1 MSTDFYEYLHGGQQ
15 QSRAPRDLPVTSSR
29 QSQPAQQ
36 MYSSAMSNIEQV
48 KRQLCEKIDVC
59 CAQYGLYGLKVIDKA
74 IAESLRMMINGV
86 AQPVPQ
92 SMPQQQMPMQYN
104 TPVAP
109 SVNEGYYGG
118 YRPAPQIQPQQ
129 PMTQEEALNDA
140 FMNNLDA
147 ILGECDKDAE
157 KRAEEQMKQRLYEQK
172 QADMMIAQNVDAARQ
187 NANIDL
193 AAHENDFMLES
204 EQDLRSYV

>member
-15 QSRAPRDLPVTSSR
+15 QPRAPRDLPVTPQR
-29 QSQPAQQ
+29 QPQVAQQ
-36 MYSSAMSNIEQV
+36 MFNSAMSNIEQV

-74 IAESLRMMINGV
+74 IAESLRAMINGV
-86 AQPVPQ
+86 AQP
-92 SMPQQQMPMQYN
+92 M
-104 TPVAP
+104 
-109 SVNEGYYGG
+109 
-118 YRPAPQIQPQQ
+118 PQQ
-129 PMTQEEALNDA
+129 PMPQQMPVQYPQVNENVYGGYTPRPQMTPLQQPMTREEALTDS

-147 ILGECDKDAE
+147 ILSECDKDAD

-172 QADMMIAQNVDAARQ
+172 QADMMIAQNVDTARQ

-193 AAHENDFMLES
+193 AAHENDFTLES
-204 EQDLRSYV
+204 EEDLREYV

>member
-15 QSRAPRDLPVTSSR
+15 SQRASRDLPITPQRR
-29 QSQPAQQ
+29 QQPAQQ
-36 MYSSAMSNIEQV
+36 MYDSAMSNIEQV

-74 IAESLRMMINGV
+74 IAESLRAMINGV
-86 AQPVPQ
+86 AQPMQQQQ
-92 SMPQQQMPMQYN
+92 SMPQQMPIQY
-104 TPVAP
+104 PQ
-109 SVNEGYYGG
+109 VNENVYGG
-118 YRPAPQIQPQQ
+118 YAPRPQMMPPQQ
-129 PMTQEEALNDA
+129 PMTREEAMTDA

-147 ILGECDKDAE
+147 ILSECDKDAD

-172 QADMMIAQNVDAARQ
+172 QADMMIAQNVDTARQ

-204 EQDLRSYV
+204 EEDLREYV

>member
-15 QSRAPRDLPVTSSR
+15 SQRASRDLPITPQRR
-29 QSQPAQQ
+29 QQPAQQ
-36 MYSSAMSNIEQV
+36 MYDSAMSNIEQV

-74 IAESLRMMINGV
+74 IAESLRAMINGV
-86 AQPVPQ
+86 AQPMSQQ
-92 SMPQQQMPMQYN
+92 SMPQQMPIQY
-104 TPVAP
+104 PQ
-109 SVNEGYYGG
+109 VNENVYGG
-118 YRPAPQIQPQQ
+118 YAPRPQMMPSQQ
-129 PMTQEEALNDA
+129 PMTREEAMTDA

-147 ILGECDKDAE
+147 ILSECDKDAD

-172 QADMMIAQNVDAARQ
+172 QADMMIAQNVDSARQ

-193 AAHENDFMLES
+193 AAHENDFTLVS
-204 EQDLRSYV
+204 EEDLREYV

>member
-15 QSRAPRDLPVTSSR
+15 SQRASRDLPITPQR
-29 QSQPAQQ
+29 QPQQAQQ
-36 MYSSAMSNIEQV
+36 MFNSAMSNIEQV

-74 IAESLRMMINGV
+74 IAESLRAMINGV
-86 AQPVPQ
+86 AQPMQQQ
-92 SMPQQQMPMQYN
+92 SMPQQMPIQY
-104 TPVAP
+104 PQ
-109 SVNEGYYGG
+109 VNENVYGG
-118 YRPAPQIQPQQ
+118 YAPRPQMMPSRQ
-129 PMTQEEALNDA
+129 PMTQEEAMTDA

-147 ILGECDKDAE
+147 ILSECDKDAD

-172 QADMMIAQNVDAARQ
+172 QADMMIAQNVDSARQ

-193 AAHENDFMLES
+193 AAHENDFTLVS
-204 EQDLRSYV
+204 EEDLREYV

>member
-15 QSRAPRDLPVTSSR
+15 SQRASRDLPITPQRR
-29 QSQPAQQ
+29 QQQAQQ
-36 MYSSAMSNIEQV
+36 MYDSAMSNIEQV

-74 IAESLRMMINGV
+74 IAESLRAMINGV
-86 AQPVPQ
+86 AQPMPQQ
-92 SMPQQQMPMQYN
+92 SMPQQMSIQY
-104 TPVAP
+104 PQ
-109 SVNEGYYGG
+109 VNENVYGG
-118 YRPAPQIQPQQ
+118 YAPRPQMLPPQQ
-129 PMTQEEALNDA
+129 PMTQEEALTDS

-147 ILGECDKDAE
+147 ILSECDKDAD

-172 QADMMIAQNVDAARQ
+172 QADMMIAQNVDTARQ

-204 EQDLRSYV
+204 EEDLREYV

>member
-15 QSRAPRDLPVTSSR
+15 SQRASRDLPITPQRR
-29 QSQPAQQ
+29 QQPAQQ
-36 MYSSAMSNIEQV
+36 MYDSAMSNIEQV

-74 IAESLRMMINGV
+74 IAESLRAMINGV
-86 AQPVPQ
+86 AQPMQ
-92 SMPQQQMPMQYN
+92 QQHIPQQMSIQY
-104 TPVAP
+104 PQ
-109 SVNEGYYGG
+109 VNENVYGG
-118 YRPAPQIQPQQ
+118 YAPRPQMLPPQQ
-129 PMTQEEALNDA
+129 PMTQEEALTDS

-147 ILGECDKDAE
+147 ILSECDKDAD

-172 QADMMIAQNVDAARQ
+172 QADMMIAQNVDTARQ

-193 AAHENDFMLES
+193 AAHENDFTLES
-204 EQDLRSYV
+204 EEDLREYV

>member
-15 QSRAPRDLPVTSSR
+15 SQRASRDLPITPQRR
-29 QSQPAQQ
+29 QQPAQQ
-36 MYSSAMSNIEQV
+36 MYDSAMSNIEQV

-74 IAESLRMMINGV
+74 IAESLRAMINGV
-86 AQPVPQ
+86 AQPMQ
-92 SMPQQQMPMQYN
+92 QQHIPQQMSIQYPQVSEN
-104 TPVAP
+104 V
-109 SVNEGYYGG
+109 YGG
-118 YRPAPQIQPQQ
+118 YAPRPQMLPPQQ
-129 PMTQEEALNDA
+129 PMTQEEALTDS

-147 ILGECDKDAE
+147 ILSESDKDAD

-172 QADMMIAQNVDAARQ
+172 QADMMIAQNVDTARQ

-204 EQDLRSYV
+204 EEDLREYV

>member
-15 QSRAPRDLPVTSSR
+15 SQRASRDLPITPQR
-29 QSQPAQQ
+29 QPQQAQQ
-36 MYSSAMSNIEQV
+36 MFNSAMSNIEQV

-74 IAESLRMMINGV
+74 IAESLRAMINGV
-86 AQPVPQ
+86 AQPMQQQ
-92 SMPQQQMPMQYN
+92 SMPQQMPIQY
-104 TPVAP
+104 PQ
-109 SVNEGYYGG
+109 VNENVYGG
-118 YRPAPQIQPQQ
+118 YAPRPQMMPSQQ
-129 PMTQEEALNDA
+129 PMTQEEAMTDA

-147 ILGECDKDAE
+147 ILSECDKDAD

-172 QADMMIAQNVDAARQ
+172 QADMMIAQNVDSARQ

-193 AAHENDFMLES
+193 AAHENDFTLVS
-204 EQDLRSYV
+204 EEDLREYV

>member
-15 QSRAPRDLPVTSSR
+15 SQRASRDLPITPQR
-29 QSQPAQQ
+29 QPQQAQQ
-36 MYSSAMSNIEQV
+36 MFNSAMSNIEQV

-74 IAESLRMMINGV
+74 IAESLRAMINGV
-86 AQPVPQ
+86 AQPMPQQ
-92 SMPQQQMPMQYN
+92 SMPQQMPIQY
-104 TPVAP
+104 PQ
-109 SVNEGYYGG
+109 VNENVYGG
-118 YRPAPQIQPQQ
+118 YAPRPQMMPPQQ
-129 PMTQEEALNDA
+129 PMTREEAMTDA

-147 ILGECDKDAE
+147 ILSECDKDAD

-172 QADMMIAQNVDAARQ
+172 QADMMIAQNVDTARQ

-204 EQDLRSYV
+204 EEDLREYV

>member
-15 QSRAPRDLPVTSSR
+15 SQRASRDLPITPQR
-29 QSQPAQQ
+29 QPQQAQQ
-36 MYSSAMSNIEQV
+36 MFNSAMSNIEQV

-74 IAESLRMMINGV
+74 IAESLRAMINGV
-86 AQPVPQ
+86 AQP
-92 SMPQQQMPMQYN
+92 MPQQLVPQQMPIQY
-104 TPVAP
+104 PQ
-109 SVNEGYYGG
+109 VNENVYGG
-118 YRPAPQIQPQQ
+118 YTPRPQMMPPQQ
-129 PMTQEEALNDA
+129 SMTQEEALTDS

-147 ILGECDKDAE
+147 ILSECDKDAD

-172 QADMMIAQNVDAARQ
+172 QADMMIAQNVDTARQ

-193 AAHENDFMLES
+193 AAHENDFTLES
-204 EQDLRSYV
+204 EEDLREYV

>member
-15 QSRAPRDLPVTSSR
+15 QPRAPRDLPVTPQR
-29 QSQPAQQ
+29 QPQVAQQ
-36 MYSSAMSNIEQV
+36 MFNSAMSNIEQV

-74 IAESLRMMINGV
+74 IAESLRAMINGV
-86 AQPVPQ
+86 AQP
-92 SMPQQQMPMQYN
+92 M
-104 TPVAP
+104 
-109 SVNEGYYGG
+109 
-118 YRPAPQIQPQQ
+118 PQQ
-129 PMTQEEALNDA
+129 PMPQQMPVQYPQVNENVYGGYAPRPQMMPLQQPMTREEALTDS

-147 ILGECDKDAE
+147 ILSECDKDAD

-172 QADMMIAQNVDAARQ
+172 QADMMIAQNVDTARQ

-193 AAHENDFMLES
+193 AAHENDFTLES
-204 EQDLRSYV
+204 EEDLREYV

>member
-15 QSRAPRDLPVTSSR
+15 QPRAPRDLPVTPQR
-29 QSQPAQQ
+29 QPQVAQQ
-36 MYSSAMSNIEQV
+36 MFNSAMSNIEQV

-74 IAESLRMMINGV
+74 IAESLRAMINGV
-86 AQPVPQ
+86 AQP
-92 SMPQQQMPMQYN
+92 MPQQPVPQQMPIQY
-104 TPVAP
+104 PQ
-109 SVNEGYYGG
+109 VNENVYGG
-118 YRPAPQIQPQQ
+118 YTPRPQMMPLQQ
-129 PMTQEEALNDA
+129 PMTREEALTDS

-147 ILGECDKDAE
+147 ILSECDKDAD

-172 QADMMIAQNVDAARQ
+172 QADMMIAQNVDTARQ

-193 AAHENDFMLES
+193 AAHENDFTLES
-204 EQDLRSYV
+204 EEDLREYV

>member
-15 QSRAPRDLPVTSSR
+15 QPRAPRDLPVTPQR
-29 QSQPAQQ
+29 QPQVAQQ
-36 MYSSAMSNIEQV
+36 MYNSAMSNIEQV

-74 IAESLRMMINGV
+74 IADSLRMMINGV

-92 SMPQQQMPMQYN
+92 PMPQQQMPMQYN
-104 TPVAP
+104 PP
-109 SVNEGYYGG
+109 VNEGYYGG
-118 YRPAPQIQPQQ
+118 YRPAPQMQPPQ
-129 PMTQEEALNDA
+129 PMTQEEAVNDA

-172 QADMMIAQNVDAARQ
+172 QADMMIAQNVDTARQ

-193 AAHENDFMLES
+193 AAHENDFTLES

>member
-15 QSRAPRDLPVTSSR
+15 QPRASRDLPITPQR
-29 QSQPAQQ
+29 QPQQAQQ
-36 MYSSAMSNIEQV
+36 MFNSAMSNIEQV

-74 IAESLRMMINGV
+74 IAESLRAMINGV
-86 AQPVPQ
+86 AQP
-92 SMPQQQMPMQYN
+92 MPQQQMPIQY
-104 TPVAP
+104 PQ
-109 SVNEGYYGG
+109 VNENVYGG
-118 YRPAPQIQPQQ
+118 YTSRQQMMPLQQ
-129 PMTQEEALNDA
+129 PMTQEEALTDS

-147 ILGECDKDAE
+147 ILSECDKDAD

-172 QADMMIAQNVDAARQ
+172 QADMMIAQNVDTARQ

-193 AAHENDFMLES
+193 AAHENDFTLES
-204 EQDLRSYV
+204 EEDLREYV

>member
-15 QSRAPRDLPVTSSR
+15 QPQRASRDLPITPQR
-29 QSQPAQQ
+29 QPQQAQQ
-36 MYSSAMSNIEQV
+36 MFNSAMSNIEQV

-74 IAESLRMMINGV
+74 IAESLRAMINGV
-86 AQPVPQ
+86 AQPMQ
-92 SMPQQQMPMQYN
+92 QQHIPQQLPIQY
-104 TPVAP
+104 PQ
-109 SVNEGYYGG
+109 VNENVYGG
-118 YRPAPQIQPQQ
+118 YIPRPQMMPPQQ
-129 PMTQEEALNDA
+129 SMTQEEALTDS

-147 ILGECDKDAE
+147 ILSECDKDAD

-172 QADMMIAQNVDAARQ
+172 QADMMIAQNVDTARQ

-193 AAHENDFMLES
+193 AAHENDFTLES
-204 EQDLRSYV
+204 EEDLREYV

>member
-15 QSRAPRDLPVTSSR
+15 QPRASRDLPITPQR
-29 QSQPAQQ
+29 QPQQAQQ
-36 MYSSAMSNIEQV
+36 MFNSAMSNIEQV

-74 IAESLRMMINGV
+74 IAESLRAMINGV
-86 AQPVPQ
+86 AQPMQ
-92 SMPQQQMPMQYN
+92 QQHIPQQLPIQY
-104 TPVAP
+104 PQ
-109 SVNEGYYGG
+109 VNENVYGG
-118 YRPAPQIQPQQ
+118 YTPRPQMMPPQQ
-129 PMTQEEALNDA
+129 SMTQEEALTDS

-147 ILGECDKDAE
+147 ILSECDKDAD

-172 QADMMIAQNVDAARQ
+172 QADMMIAQNVDTARQ

-193 AAHENDFMLES
+193 AAHENDFTLES
-204 EQDLRSYV
+204 EEDLREYV

>member
-15 QSRAPRDLPVTSSR
+15 QPRASRDLPITPQR
-29 QSQPAQQ
+29 QPQQAQQ
-36 MYSSAMSNIEQV
+36 MFNSAMSNIEQV

-74 IAESLRMMINGV
+74 IAESLRAMINGV
-86 AQPVPQ
+86 AQPMQQQHIP
-92 SMPQQQMPMQYN
+92 QQMPIQY
-104 TPVAP
+104 PQ
-109 SVNEGYYGG
+109 VNENVYGG
-118 YRPAPQIQPQQ
+118 YTSRQQMMPLQQ
-129 PMTQEEALNDA
+129 PMTQEEALTNS

-147 ILGECDKDAE
+147 ILSECDKDAD

-172 QADMMIAQNVDAARQ
+172 QADMMIAQNVDTARQ

-193 AAHENDFMLES
+193 AAHENDFTLES
-204 EQDLRSYV
+204 EEDLREYV

>member
-15 QSRAPRDLPVTSSR
+15 SQRASRDLPITPQR
-29 QSQPAQQ
+29 QPQQAQQ
-36 MYSSAMSNIEQV
+36 MFNSAMSNIEQV

-74 IAESLRMMINGV
+74 IAESLRAMINGV
-86 AQPVPQ
+86 AQPMQ
-92 SMPQQQMPMQYN
+92 QQHIPQQLPIQY
-104 TPVAP
+104 PQ
-109 SVNEGYYGG
+109 VNENVYGG
-118 YRPAPQIQPQQ
+118 YTPRPQMMPPQQ
-129 PMTQEEALNDA
+129 SMTQEEALTDS

-147 ILGECDKDAE
+147 ILSECDKDAD

-172 QADMMIAQNVDAARQ
+172 QADMMIAQNVDTARQ

-193 AAHENDFMLES
+193 AAHENDFTLES
-204 EQDLRSYV
+204 EEDLREYV

>member
-15 QSRAPRDLPVTSSR
+15 SQRASRDLPITPQRR
-29 QSQPAQQ
+29 QQPAQQ
-36 MYSSAMSNIEQV
+36 MYDSAMSNIEQV

-74 IAESLRMMINGV
+74 IAESLRAMINGV
-86 AQPVPQ
+86 AQPMQ
-92 SMPQQQMPMQYN
+92 QQHIPQQMSIQYPQVSEN
-104 TPVAP
+104 V
-109 SVNEGYYGG
+109 YGG
-118 YRPAPQIQPQQ
+118 YAPRPQMLPPQQ
-129 PMTQEEALNDA
+129 SMTQEEALTDS

-147 ILGECDKDAE
+147 ILSECDKDAD

-172 QADMMIAQNVDAARQ
+172 QADMMIAQNVDTARQ

-193 AAHENDFMLES
+193 AAHENDFTLES
-204 EQDLRSYV
+204 EEDLREYV

>member
-15 QSRAPRDLPVTSSR
+15 QPRAPRDLPVTPQR
-29 QSQPAQQ
+29 QPQVAQQ
-36 MYSSAMSNIEQV
+36 MFNSAMSNIEQV

-74 IAESLRMMINGV
+74 IAESLRAMINGV
-86 AQPVPQ
+86 AQP
-92 SMPQQQMPMQYN
+92 
-104 TPVAP
+104 
-109 SVNEGYYGG
+109 
-118 YRPAPQIQPQQ
+118 IPQQ
-129 PMTQEEALNDA
+129 PMPQQMPVQYPQVNENVYGGYTPRPQMMPLQQPMTREEALTDS

-147 ILGECDKDAE
+147 ILSECDKDAD

-172 QADMMIAQNVDAARQ
+172 QADMMIAQNVDTARQ

-193 AAHENDFMLES
+193 AAHENDFTLES
-204 EQDLRSYV
+204 EEDLREYV

>member
-15 QSRAPRDLPVTSSR
+15 QPRASRDLPITPQR
-29 QSQPAQQ
+29 QPQQAQQ
-36 MYSSAMSNIEQV
+36 MFNSAMSNIEQV

-74 IAESLRMMINGV
+74 IAESLRAMINGV
-86 AQPVPQ
+86 AQPMQ
-92 SMPQQQMPMQYN
+92 QQHIPQQLPIQY
-104 TPVAP
+104 PQ
-109 SVNEGYYGG
+109 VNENVYGG
-118 YRPAPQIQPQQ
+118 YTSRQQMMPLQQ
-129 PMTQEEALNDA
+129 PMTQEEALTNS

-147 ILGECDKDAE
+147 ILSECDKDAD

-172 QADMMIAQNVDAARQ
+172 QADMMIAQNVDTARQ

-193 AAHENDFMLES
+193 AAHENDFTLES
-204 EQDLRSYV
+204 EEDLREYV

>member
-15 QSRAPRDLPVTSSR
+15 QPRASRELPITPQR
-29 QSQPAQQ
+29 QPQQAQQ
-36 MYSSAMSNIEQV
+36 MFNSAMSNIEQV

-74 IAESLRMMINGV
+74 IAESLRAMINGV

-92 SMPQQQMPMQYN
+92 PMPQQMPMQY
-104 TPVAP
+104 PQ
-109 SVNEGYYGG
+109 VNENVYGG
-118 YRPAPQIQPQQ
+118 YTPRPQMMPPQQ
-129 PMTQEEALNDA
+129 PMTREEAMTDA
-140 FMNNLDA
+140 FMNNLDT
-147 ILGECDKDAE
+147 ILSECDKDAD

-172 QADMMIAQNVDAARQ
+172 QADMMIAQNVDSARQ

-193 AAHENDFMLES
+193 AAHENDFTLES
-204 EQDLRSYV
+204 EEDLREYV

>member
-15 QSRAPRDLPVTSSR
+15 QPRASRDLPITPQR
-29 QSQPAQQ
+29 QPQQAQQ
-36 MYSSAMSNIEQV
+36 MFNSAMSNIEQV

-74 IAESLRMMINGV
+74 IAESLRAMINGV

-92 SMPQQQMPMQYN
+92 PMPQQQMPIQY
-104 TPVAP
+104 PQ
-109 SVNEGYYGG
+109 VNENVYGG
-118 YRPAPQIQPQQ
+118 YTQRPQMMPPQQ
-129 PMTQEEALNDA
+129 PMTREEAMTDA
-140 FMNNLDA
+140 FMNNLDT
-147 ILGECDKDAE
+147 ILSECDKDAD

-172 QADMMIAQNVDAARQ
+172 QADMMIAQNVDSARQ

-204 EQDLRSYV
+204 EEDLREYV

>member
-15 QSRAPRDLPVTSSR
+15 SQRASRDLPITPQR
-29 QSQPAQQ
+29 QPQQAQQ
-36 MYSSAMSNIEQV
+36 MFNSAMSNIEQV

-74 IAESLRMMINGV
+74 IAESLRAMINGV
-86 AQPVPQ
+86 AQPMQ
-92 SMPQQQMPMQYN
+92 QQHIPQQLPIQY
-104 TPVAP
+104 PQ
-109 SVNEGYYGG
+109 VNENVYGG
-118 YRPAPQIQPQQ
+118 YTPRPQMMPPQQ
-129 PMTQEEALNDA
+129 SMTQEEALTNS

-147 ILGECDKDAE
+147 ILSECDKDAD

-172 QADMMIAQNVDAARQ
+172 QADMMIAQNVDTARQ

-193 AAHENDFMLES
+193 AAHENDFTLES
-204 EQDLRSYV
+204 EEDLREYV

>member
-15 QSRAPRDLPVTSSR
+15 QPHAPRDLPVTPQR
-29 QSQPAQQ
+29 QPQVAQQ
-36 MYSSAMSNIEQV
+36 MYNSAMSNIEQV

-74 IAESLRMMINGV
+74 IAESLRAMINGV
-86 AQPVPQ
+86 AQP
-92 SMPQQQMPMQYN
+92 M
-104 TPVAP
+104 
-109 SVNEGYYGG
+109 
-118 YRPAPQIQPQQ
+118 PQQ
-129 PMTQEEALNDA
+129 PMPQQMPIQYPQVNENVYGGYTPRPQMMPPQQSMSQEEALTDS

-147 ILGECDKDAE
+147 ILSECDKDAD

-172 QADMMIAQNVDAARQ
+172 QADMMIAQNVDTARQ

-193 AAHENDFMLES
+193 AAHENDFTLES
-204 EQDLRSYV
+204 EEDLREYV

>member
-15 QSRAPRDLPVTSSR
+15 QPRASRDLPITPQR
-29 QSQPAQQ
+29 QQQQAQQ
-36 MYSSAMSNIEQV
+36 MFNSAMSNIEQV

-74 IAESLRMMINGV
+74 IAESLRAMINGV
-86 AQPVPQ
+86 AQP
-92 SMPQQQMPMQYN
+92 MPQQPMPQQMPIQY
-104 TPVAP
+104 PQ
-109 SVNEGYYGG
+109 VNENIYGG
-118 YRPAPQIQPQQ
+118 YAPRPQMMPPQQ
-129 PMTQEEALNDA
+129 PMTREEALTDS
-140 FMNNLDA
+140 FMNNLDT
-147 ILGECDKDAE
+147 ILSECDKDAD

-172 QADMMIAQNVDAARQ
+172 QADMMIAQNVDTARQ

-204 EQDLRSYV
+204 EEDLREYV

>member
-1 MSTDFYEYLHGGQQ
+1 MSTDFYESLHGGQQ
-15 QSRAPRDLPVTSSR
+15 QPRAPRDLPVTPQR
-29 QSQPAQQ
+29 QPQVAQQ
-36 MYSSAMSNIEQV
+36 MYNSAMSNIEQV

-74 IAESLRMMINGV
+74 IADSLRMMINGV

-92 SMPQQQMPMQYN
+92 PMPQQQMPMQYN
-104 TPVAP
+104 PP
-109 SVNEGYYGG
+109 VNEGYYGG
-118 YRPAPQIQPQQ
+118 YRPAPQMQPQQ
-129 PMTQEEALNDA
+129 PMTQEEAVNDA

-172 QADMMIAQNVDAARQ
+172 QADMMIAQNVDTARQ

-193 AAHENDFMLES
+193 AAHENDFTLES

>member
-15 QSRAPRDLPVTSSR
+15 SQRASRDLPITPQR
-29 QSQPAQQ
+29 QPQQAQQ
-36 MYSSAMSNIEQV
+36 MFNSAMSNIEQV

-74 IAESLRMMINGV
+74 IAESLRAMINGV
-86 AQPVPQ
+86 AQPMPQQ
-92 SMPQQQMPMQYN
+92 SMTQQQMPIQY
-104 TPVAP
+104 PQ
-109 SVNEGYYGG
+109 VNENVYGG
-118 YRPAPQIQPQQ
+118 YAPRQQMMPPQQ
-129 PMTQEEALNDA
+129 PMTREEAMTDA

-147 ILGECDKDAE
+147 ILSECDKDAD

-172 QADMMIAQNVDAARQ
+172 QADMMIAQNVDSARQ

-193 AAHENDFMLES
+193 AAHENDFTLVS
-204 EQDLRSYV
+204 EEDLREYV